1 VPPATAAT
9 FTFARPQKAAT
20 CSKCKCNSIY
30 VNLTLLL
37 PLLMWLLLQLLLL
50 RLWSRVFGH
59 KQFASCAHINL
70 QIFSLLL
77 TLLILPTLPL
87 PLPFRPSYPPMA
99 FSPPARPGSSCSG
112 VNCPFN

>member
-1 VPPATAAT
+1 
-9 FTFARPQKAAT
+9 
-20 CSKCKCNSIY
+20 
-30 VNLTLLL
+30 
-37 PLLMWLLLQLLLL
+37 MWLLLQLLLL

-77 TLLILPTLPL
+77 TLLILPALCLCHSGHPIH
-87 PLPFRPSYPPMA
+87 PPMA
-99 FSPPARPGSSCSG
+99 FGPPARPGSSCSG